1 MSVTV
6 EEFKRIKA
14 KVETRRKE
22 ADRAEGAFQ
31 EAVKRLNEQGF
42 DSIKAAEVGLKQLDD
57 QLADAEVEYEDQLL
71 AFKDKWGSI
80 LS

>member
-6 EEFKRIKA
+6 EEFKRIKS

-42 DSIKAAEVGLKQLDD
+42 DSIKAAETGLEQLDD
-57 QLADAEVEYEDQLL
+57 QLVEAETEYENEMKQ
-71 AFKDKWGSI
+71 FKDKWGS
-80 LS
+80 LLG